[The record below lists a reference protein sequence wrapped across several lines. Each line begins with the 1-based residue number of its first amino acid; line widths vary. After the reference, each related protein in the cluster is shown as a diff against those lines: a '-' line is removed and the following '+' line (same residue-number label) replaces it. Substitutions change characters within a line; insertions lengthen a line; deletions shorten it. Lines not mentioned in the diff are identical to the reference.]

1 MAKLPEIQQRGA
13 VTRGPQSSV
22 SAAEIANPYQQIANA
37 LSTTGQALQRQE
49 VAEAQNEGQN
59 AVYRDEAGNLKVDTR
74 SNFSASGRSYNAAAQ
89 QGYAARLAGD
99 IRARGAALTAESKGN
114 IESFNSSWKAFRD
127 QTLTAVPKD
136 FRGAVTTMLD
146 TEGPRF
152 ALGVSEQKRSTD
164 IKEFEGNVKA
174 EIQLLD
180 DDMSALAR
188 GGGTGTDA
196 YKEKQAQA
204 RTLYSQLAEN
214 PDFTVGKQ
222 EADIAVKRMESRH
235 MSEAMLG
242 TVDRALQT
250 GGIGEARKIAERMAT
265 DTSLSLSPAERR
277 QYAGLAG
284 ERING
289 FVAQTKANLKP
300 VQDQSTVIQKR
311 LKEGVGLDNDDIDT
325 TARQLAAGGDMSGAM
340 ELYSAR
346 AMARTLQG
354 FKSLDNRGQTNQA
367 ERLLSQANGGGDI
380 LAAIRQTESSGDPNA
395 VSARGAAGS
404 MQVMPETADEIAQ
417 ELGDAGYPAAG
428 TREEKQ
434 AYLKSGGASDRYGE
448 HYFNKMMTKYGGDR
462 EAALIAYNGG
472 AKRADAW
479 IAAGRDDSVIPKESA
494 DYYKKVLGSTVSAS
508 QFSAED
514 VTAAKTF
521 LQTRTDKDASH
532 IDGMDG
538 AFSVKVARMLEAAP
552 AGIREKLGI
561 YSGARSVARQT
572 ELWEEAVIKYGSAA
586 EARKWV
592 APPGNSQHNHGKAA
606 DLSYG
611 GQSLKNAPP
620 EVVSWLHQN
629 AAQFGLKFP
638 LANENWHIEDD
649 TTRGGKGSNS
659 VNPELVK
666 EYRAEVTSDAKQL
679 FTDIKAGYDKNLTP
693 AVADINLLSRQ
704 LAVVDDQDLRREVAD
719 YFTSQSA
726 IAQTAGMAPAQV
738 ESLVS
743 SLRSDAADGATAAQA
758 QIISGIEAQEKAR
771 TQALKDD
778 PIGFA
783 ARQGMIAAPPPLD
796 LSQPDTWAGT
806 FTALQNGADVLKARG
821 QVGTIS
827 ALRPEMQAQ
836 VSRALTNSTPQD
848 SVQLLSSMATNLSPD
863 TYNATMAALY
873 SSGQSRAAAAAGALV
888 PNNPEAA
895 EGVLRGQQLLKENP
909 LYAPKRNDDNTMA
922 INDILP
928 PAVFAP
934 TLEGARQGLLE
945 AATARYAD
953 LSAQAGDSSGEM
965 NADRMEQA
973 VKEITGGIL
982 EFNGSQ
988 IVAPRYG
995 MSQDDFDKTVEA
1007 ISDQDIGAAMTSSG
1021 TAVRADD
1028 FRDQGRLR
1036 AVADGRYLLEFGSDE
1051 SPSYALRRPSPGG
1064 YGQPSV
1070 FVLDLRGR

>member
-196 YKEKQAQA
+196 YKQKQAQA
-204 RTLYSQLAEN
+204 RTLYGQLAEN

-354 FKSLDNRGQTNQA
+354 FKSSDNRGQTNQA

-434 AYLKSGGASDRYGE
+434 AYLKSGGVSDRYGE

-836 VSRALTNSTPQD
+836 VSRALTTSTPQD

-909 LYAPKRNDDNTMA
+909 LLAPKRSDDNTVA

-953 LSAQAGDSSGEM
+953 LSAQAGDTSGEL
-965 NADRMEQA
+965 NADRMEQS

-1007 ISDQDIGAAMTSSG
+1007 ISDQDISAAMTSGG

-1036 AVADGRYLLEFGSDE
+1036 AVADGRYLLEFGSAE

-1070 FVLDLRGR
+1070 FVLDLRVR